1 MVRLGGGRTVVA
13 AAHQQ
18 NFLPWLGFFD
28 KMSRADVFVVLD
40 DVQID
45 IWVVRNRIRTP
56 DGFRWIT
63 LPVQTRHGK
72 INEVK
77 PEITDGWIEDVRK
90 ALRRSYGDAKIGVMA
105 AVRERLVDMMRSR
118 ATLDVFNMRLIEY
131 LCGAGGL
138 GMPEMVRSSDL
149 GVDGSKGDRLVRI
162 CREVGADVYLS
173 GAGGREYIDVKAF
186 RDAGIEVEFQ
196 EFSHPVYRQTFSGF
210 VQDLSAVDKL
220 LCTGVML

>member
-13 AAHQQ
+13 AAHQP

-105 AVRERLVDMMRSR
+105 AVRERLVDMM
-118 ATLDVFNMRLIEY
+118 
-131 LCGAGGL
+131 
-138 GMPEMVRSSDL
+138 
-149 GVDGSKGDRLVRI
+149 
-162 CREVGADVYLS
+162 
-173 GAGGREYIDVKAF
+173 
-186 RDAGIEVEFQ
+186 
-196 EFSHPVYRQTFSGF
+196 
-210 VQDLSAVDKL
+210 
-220 LCTGVML
+220 

>member
-1 MVRLGGGRTVVA
+1 M
-13 AAHQQ
+13 
-18 NFLPWLGFFD
+18 
-28 KMSRADVFVVLD
+28 
-40 DVQID
+40 
-45 IWVVRNRIRTP
+45 
-56 DGFRWIT
+56 
-63 LPVQTRHGK
+63 
-72 INEVK
+72 
-77 PEITDGWIEDVRK
+77 
-90 ALRRSYGDAKIGVMA
+90 
-105 AVRERLVDMMRSR
+105 SR